1 MKKNLSLMIGNWVY
15 LPPIS
20 EGRPESY
27 VKVIGIGQDGVLY
40 NRESGYDFA
49 EEKRFQLIPLSDDFF
64 IKNGFK
70 KELSL
75 NCKLYSMRYNGFEF
89 FISKTQRSWHIIM
102 PPLGDNI
109 CIEFISDLQN
119 ILNVT
124 GHREIADNFII

>member
-1 MKKNLSLMIGNWVY
+1 MIGNWVY

-20 EGRPESY
+20 KGRPESY
-27 VKVIGIGQDGVLY
+27 VKVIGIGEDGILY
-40 NRESGYDFA
+40 NGESGYDFA
-49 EEKRFQLIPLSDDFF
+49 EEKRFQPIPLSEDFF

-75 NCKLYSMRYNGFEF
+75 NCKLYSFRYNDIEF
-89 FISKTQRSWHIIM
+89 FISKTQRAWHITM

-109 CIEFISDLQN
+109 RIEFISDLQN

>member
-1 MKKNLSLMIGNWVY
+1 MKKNLSLMIGDWVY
-15 LPPIS
+15 LPPIC

-49 EEKRFQLIPLSDDFF
+49 EEKRFQLIPLSEDFF

-75 NCKLYSMRYNGFEF
+75 N
-89 FISKTQRSWHIIM
+89 
-102 PPLGDNI
+102 
-109 CIEFISDLQN
+109 
-119 ILNVT
+119 
-124 GHREIADNFII
+124 

>member
-49 EEKRFQLIPLSDDFF
+49 DEKRFQLIPLSAEFL
-64 IKNGFK
+64 IKNGFQ

-75 NCKLYSMRYNGFEF
+75 NCNLYSARYNGFEF
-89 FISKTQRSWHIIM
+89 FISKTQRAWHITM

-109 CIEFISDLQN
+109 YIEFISDLQN
-119 ILNVT
+119 ILNIV

>member
-20 EGRPESY
+20 EGRPELY
-27 VKVIGIGQDGVLY
+27 IKVIGIGQDGILY

-49 EEKRFQLIPLSDDFF
+49 EEERFQLIPLSEDFF

-75 NCKLYSMRYNGFEF
+75 NCKLYSARYNDIDF
-89 FISKTQRSWHIIM
+89 FISKTQRAWHITM